1 MNNEMQVI
9 ITYII
14 DSYGADVFF
23 NMNRANAV
31 LLDLA
36 PGMQRERILVR
47 SLAEADGFR
56 LLLHAGDS
64 YQLVINRLIQTL
76 NETFSIEPDAAAW
89 VTYTCAAALGYPVE
103 YTIVNEKPID
113 KPRSKPSAKKAVKG
127 AVSLVAIGSGHIVAA
142 AADGSVYAHG
152 LNDRFQIDV
161 GSWNV
166 VSVAAGVNHTVGL
179 KRDGTVCATGLNS
192 YDQTDTGS
200 WDNISAIYA
209 FGHETVGVRAD
220 GTAVLTGRSRLN
232 LSHFTGIV
240 KIAKAPI
247 GIYGI
252 TGDGHVQHSDIPL
265 NISEDS
271 GFDKETLEE
280 LRWLNTLPAVADII
294 ANASECVALCRD
306 GCLYKYGEGSGYF
319 SQWRDVV
326 SVVDLSGC
334 FAVVRR
340 DGTVRILSFDRDT
353 PREVNIAETWTN
365 VADIYGNYG
374 RLIGRTANG
383 RLIGAYIN
391 STQTRSFGSFGFLDG
406 WYPIGV

>member
-1 MNNEMQVI
+1 MNNEMQTI
-9 ITYII
+9 ISYIL
-14 DSYGADVFF
+14 SNYGADVFF

-36 PGMQRERILVR
+36 AGMQRERILVR
-47 SLAEADGFR
+47 TLAEADGFR
-56 LLLHAGDS
+56 LLINAGNS

-76 NETFSIEPDAAAW
+76 NETFSIEPEAAAW
-89 VTYTCAAALGYPVE
+89 VTYTCAEALGYPVK
-103 YTIVNEKPID
+103 YAKANEKTIDKVSD
-113 KPRSKPSAKKAVKG
+113 KPRSKKAVKG
-127 AVSLVAIGSGHIVAA
+127 AVSLVAIGSGHIVAV

-152 LNDRFQIDV
+152 LNDRFQTDV
-161 GSWNV
+161 GNWNV

-179 KRDGTVCATGLNS
+179 KRDGTVYATGLNS

-200 WDNISAIYA
+200 WENISAVYA

-232 LSHFTGIV
+232 LSHFNGIV

-252 TGDGHVQHSDIPL
+252 TADGHVQHSDIPD
-265 NISEDS
+265 DS
-271 GFDKETLEE
+271 GEDADYDKETLDE
-280 LRWLNTLPAVADII
+280 LRWLNTLPPVADII
-294 ANASECVALCRD
+294 ANASECVALCSD
-306 GCLYKYGEGSGYF
+306 GCLYKYGAGSGYF
-319 SQWRDVV
+319 SQWREIV

-334 FAVVRR
+334 FAVLRR
-340 DGTVRILSFDRDT
+340 DGTVRILSFDRDK
-353 PREVNIAETWTN
+353 PHEVNIAETWTN
-365 VADIYGNYG
+365 IAGIYGNYG
-374 RLIGRTANG
+374 RLVARTADG

-391 STQTRSFGSFGFLDG
+391 STQTRSFGSFGFLSG